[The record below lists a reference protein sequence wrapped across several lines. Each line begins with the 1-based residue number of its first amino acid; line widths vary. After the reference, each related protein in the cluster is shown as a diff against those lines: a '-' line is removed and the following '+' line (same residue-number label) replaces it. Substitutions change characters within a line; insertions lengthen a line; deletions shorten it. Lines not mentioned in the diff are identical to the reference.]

1 MQILFPILMVLASYI
16 IGSTP
21 TGPIIV
27 RLKSGKDVRDVES
40 GRTGGTN
47 VARAA
52 GFWAGLITAIIDML
66 KGSAAV
72 WLARAFFPANPWVH
86 VFSGLAAILG
96 HNYSIFMIE
105 RGEDGRLRTHGGA
118 GGATTVGAAMGL
130 WAPSILIILP
140 LSVLIFYFI
149 GYASVTTMSVA
160 LIAMGIF
167 AYRAWVG
174 ASPWVYV
181 AYGLLAEVILIWA
194 LRPNIRRL
202 IDGTERLSGYRARR
216 QREKKSPEKVT

>member
-1 MQILFPILMVLASYI
+1 MQVIFPLLMILLSYV

-21 TGPIIV
+21 TGPLIV
-27 RLKSGKDVRDVES
+27 KLKNGKDVREVES

-47 VARAA
+47 VMRAA
-52 GFWAGLITAIIDML
+52 GFWAGLITALIDVL

-96 HNYSIFMIE
+96 HNYSVYLFE
-105 RGEDGRLRTHGGA
+105 RDEDGRLRTHGGA
-118 GGATTVGAAMGL
+118 GGATTVGAALGL
-130 WAPSILIILP
+130 WAPSTLIILP

-160 LIAMGIF
+160 VIAIGVF
-167 AYRAWVG
+167 AYRAWIG
-174 ASPWVYV
+174 ASPWVYTL
-181 AYGLLAEVILIWA
+181 YGVLAEFLLIWA

-202 IDGTERLSGYRARR
+202 IDGTERMSGFRAKR
-216 QREKKSPEKVT
+216 QREKQST

>member
-1 MQILFPILMVLASYI
+1 MQVIFPLLMILLSYV

-21 TGPIIV
+21 TGPLIV
-27 RLKSGKDVRDVES
+27 KLKNGKDVREVES

-47 VARAA
+47 VMRAA
-52 GFWAGLITAIIDML
+52 GFWAGLITALIDVL

-72 WLARAFFPANPWVH
+72 WLARALFPANPWVH

-96 HNYSIFMIE
+96 HNYSVYLFE
-105 RGEDGRLRTHGGA
+105 RDEDGRLRTHGGA
-118 GGATTVGAAMGL
+118 GGATTVGAALGL
-130 WAPSILIILP
+130 WAPSTLIILP

-160 LIAMGIF
+160 VIAIGVF
-167 AYRAWVG
+167 AYRAWIG
-174 ASPWVYV
+174 ASPWVYIL
-181 AYGLLAEVILIWA
+181 YGVLAEFMLIWA

-202 IDGTERLSGYRARR
+202 IEGTERMSGFRARR
-216 QREKKSPEKVT
+216 QREKQST

>member
-1 MQILFPILMVLASYI
+1 MQVIFPLLMILLSYV

-21 TGPIIV
+21 TGPLIV
-27 RLKSGKDVRDVES
+27 KLKNGKDVREVES

-47 VARAA
+47 VMRAA
-52 GFWAGLITAIIDML
+52 GFWAGLITALVDML

-72 WLARAFFPANPWVH
+72 WLARALFPANPWVH

-96 HNYSIFMIE
+96 HNYSVYLFE
-105 RGEDGRLRTHGGA
+105 RDEDGHLRTHGGA
-118 GGATTVGAAMGL
+118 GGATTVGAALGL
-130 WAPSILIILP
+130 WAPSTLIILP

-160 LIAMGIF
+160 VIAIGVF
-167 AYRAWVG
+167 AYRAWIG
-174 ASPWVYV
+174 ASPWVYIL
-181 AYGLLAEVILIWA
+181 YGVLAEFLLIWA

-202 IDGTERLSGYRARR
+202 IEGTERMSGFRAKRR
-216 QREKKSPEKVT
+216 REKQST

>member
-1 MQILFPILMVLASYI
+1 MQVIFPLLMILLSYV

-21 TGPIIV
+21 TGPLIV
-27 RLKSGKDVRDVES
+27 KLKNGKDVREVES

-47 VARAA
+47 VMRAA
-52 GFWAGLITAIIDML
+52 GFWAGLITALVDML

-72 WLARAFFPANPWVH
+72 WLARALFPAHPWVH

-96 HNYSIFMIE
+96 HNYSVYLFE
-105 RGEDGRLRTHGGA
+105 RDEDGRLRTHGGA
-118 GGATTVGAAMGL
+118 GGATTVGAALGL
-130 WAPSILIILP
+130 WAPSTLIILP

-160 LIAMGIF
+160 VIAIGIF
-167 AYRAWVG
+167 AYRAWIG
-174 ASPWVYV
+174 ASPWVYIL
-181 AYGLLAEVILIWA
+181 YGVLAEFMLIWA

-202 IDGTERLSGYRARR
+202 IEGTERMSGFRAKR
-216 QREKKSPEKVT
+216 QREKQST

>member
-1 MQILFPILMVLASYI
+1 MQLLLPLLMILLSYV

-21 TGPIIV
+21 TGPLIV
-27 RLKSGKDVRDVES
+27 RLKSGKDVREVES

-47 VARAA
+47 VMRAA
-52 GFWAGLITAIIDML
+52 GFWAGLITAIVDLL

-72 WLARAFFPANPWVH
+72 WLAKALFPAAPWVH
-86 VFSGLAAILG
+86 VFSGLAAIIG
-96 HNYSIFMIE
+96 HNYSVFLFE
-105 RGEDGRLRTHGGA
+105 RDETGRLRTHGGA
-118 GGATTVGAAMGL
+118 GGATTVGAALGL

-140 LSVLIFYFI
+140 LSILIFYFI

-160 LIAMGIF
+160 VIAMGVF
-167 AYRAWVG
+167 VYRAWIG

-181 AYGLLAEVILIWA
+181 IYGALAEVILIWA

-202 IDGTERLSGYRARR
+202 MEGTERLSGFRARR
-216 QREKKSPEKVT
+216 RRKKRSSS

>member
-1 MQILFPILMVLASYI
+1 MQVIFPLLMILLSYV

-21 TGPIIV
+21 TGPLIV
-27 RLKSGKDVRDVES
+27 KLKNGKDVREVES

-47 VARAA
+47 VMRAA
-52 GFWAGLITAIIDML
+52 GFWAGLITALIDVL

-96 HNYSIFMIE
+96 HNYSVYLFE
-105 RGEDGRLRTHGGA
+105 RDEDGRLRTHGGA
-118 GGATTVGAAMGL
+118 GGATTVGAALGL
-130 WAPSILIILP
+130 WAPSTLIILP

-160 LIAMGIF
+160 VIAIGVF
-167 AYRAWVG
+167 AYRAWIG
-174 ASPWVYV
+174 ASPWEYIL
-181 AYGLLAEVILIWA
+181 YGVLAEFLLIWA

-202 IDGTERLSGYRARR
+202 IDGTERMSGFRAKR
-216 QREKKSPEKVT
+216 QREKQST